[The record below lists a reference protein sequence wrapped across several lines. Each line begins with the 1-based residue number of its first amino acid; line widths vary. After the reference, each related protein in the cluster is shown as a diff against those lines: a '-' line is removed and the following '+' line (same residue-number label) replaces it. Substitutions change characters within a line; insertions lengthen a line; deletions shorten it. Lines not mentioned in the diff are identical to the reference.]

1 VILILIVKS
10 NNIGSHIRIETMI
23 NVHIEHIKY
32 GEKKMLVTCEIKDP
46 LF

>member
-23 NVHIEHIKY
+23 NAHIEHIKY
-32 GEKKMLVTCEIKDP
+32 GEKTDQSGKKMLEKKC
-46 LF
+46 